1 MPMPSSFQTL
11 PLLVVNLIV
20 DYVVGGNRLQLVRMS
35 AGKLTTVRLLQPL
48 LSVCHSFHAA
58 VQPHIFNRYVL
69 DLNTPGYQTGIQNTY
84 QRSPND
90 PSAHLTAKALDI
102 NIDLI
107 SVSSGRALEMLSR
120 APYDS
125 CIFPVARSLTFNC
138 NLNLL
143 SRQKESAKDPAMASA
158 NTTAFLQRLRQMA
171 PRAHKLVFSGRDAGD
186 WPLHIAHD
194 FRLLV
199 SELIPLVDHFESN
212 TGLKYRSV
220 IPNFDG
226 VCNLVHIDCVLDV
239 STNAFYQLAR
249 QCAPSLRSLKLR
261 QFYGFSEPMDISG
274 LIHYPDGGYVEYPL
288 LIKLEMQVHHDSV
301 KRPTFAGAVPFPVL
315 RDLRI
320 VGFYPFGDDTPFR
333 GNAATLERLHLVL
346 SQYFVSVL
354 KESRVF
360 TYASHPQLQRVSVHK
375 LDGIVPNSFVTD
387 VACLRFV
394 LGIGPDAST
403 RAISGIFDRQ
413 DIPRVLPLLA
423 EHTSIQILELSYIQF
438 TLWDVIA
445 LIKSLPLLS
454 ELATAEPR
462 IGVRPAGHSKA
473 RLPKYVIDHY
483 PL

>member
-1 MPMPSSFQTL
+1 MPMLSSFQTL
-11 PLLVVNLIV
+11 PLLVVDLIV
-20 DYVVGGNRLQLVRMS
+20 DYVVGGNRLQLARMS
-35 AGKLTTVRLLQPL
+35 TGKLTTVRLLQPL

-69 DLNTPGYQTGIQNTY
+69 DLNTSDNQTGTLNPY
-84 QRSPND
+84 QSVSNG

-107 SVSSGRALEMLSR
+107 SVSSGRALEKLSR

-125 CIFPVARSLTFNC
+125 CIFPAVRSLTFNC
-138 NLNLL
+138 ILDLL

-158 NTTAFLQRLRQMA
+158 NATAFLQRLRQMA

-186 WPLHIAHD
+186 WPLHITHD
-194 FRLLV
+194 FRPLV

-212 TGLKYRSV
+212 TGLTYRSV
-220 IPNFDG
+220 IPNFDE

-239 STNAFYQLAR
+239 STNAFYQLAL
-249 QCAPSLRSLKLR
+249 QCAPSLRSLRLQ

-320 VGFYPFGDDTPFR
+320 VGFYPFGDDTLFR
-333 GNAATLERLHLVL
+333 GNMATLERLHLVL
-346 SQYFVSVL
+346 SQYFVNHQN
-354 KESRVF
+354 
-360 TYASHPQLQRVSVHK
+360 T
-375 LDGIVPNSFVTD
+375 
-387 VACLRFV
+387 
-394 LGIGPDAST
+394 
-403 RAISGIFDRQ
+403 
-413 DIPRVLPLLA
+413 PRILSLLA
-423 EHTSIQILELSYIQF
+423 AHASIQILELTDIRL

-454 ELATAEPR
+454 ELTTTEPR
-462 IGVRPAGHSKA
+462 IGARPAGHSKA

-483 PL
+483 PFAICSDL

>member
-1 MPMPSSFQTL
+1 
-11 PLLVVNLIV
+11 
-20 DYVVGGNRLQLVRMS
+20 NRLQPIRMS
-35 AGKLTTVRLLQPL
+35 TGELTTVRLLQPL

-58 VQPHIFNRYVL
+58 VQQHIFNRFVL
-69 DLNTPGYQTGIQNTY
+69 DLNTSDNQTGTLNPYQTVSNG
-84 QRSPND
+84 

-120 APYDS
+120 APYGS

-138 NLNLL
+138 IFDFL
-143 SRQKESAKDPAMASA
+143 SRQKESAIDPAMASA

-171 PRAHKLVFSGRDAGD
+171 PRAHKL
-186 WPLHIAHD
+186 
-194 FRLLV
+194 
-199 SELIPLVDHFESN
+199 SN
-212 TGLKYRSV
+212 TGLRNYSV

-249 QCAPSLRSLKLR
+249 QCAPSLRSLRLQ

-274 LIHYPDGGYVEYPL
+274 LIHYPDGGYVEYSL

-320 VGFYPFGDDTPFR
+320 VGFYPFGDDTLFR
-333 GNAATLERLHLVL
+333 GNMATLERLHLVL

-360 TYASHPQLQRVSVHK
+360 TYASHPQLQHV
-375 LDGIVPNSFVTD
+375 F
-387 VACLRFV
+387 
-394 LGIGPDAST
+394 
-403 RAISGIFDRQ
+403 
-413 DIPRVLPLLA
+413 
-423 EHTSIQILELSYIQF
+423 
-438 TLWDVIA
+438 
-445 LIKSLPLLS
+445 
-454 ELATAEPR
+454 
-462 IGVRPAGHSKA
+462 
-473 RLPKYVIDHY
+473 
-483 PL
+483 